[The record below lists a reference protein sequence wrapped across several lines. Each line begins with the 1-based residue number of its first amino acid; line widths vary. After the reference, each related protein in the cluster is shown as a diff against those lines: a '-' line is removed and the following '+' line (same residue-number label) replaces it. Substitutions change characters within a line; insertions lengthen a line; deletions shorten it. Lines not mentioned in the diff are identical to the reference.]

1 MKLMMENWNKFINEQ
16 EGGGQDRTNI
26 AAIPAKDI
34 VTQLANGVMDGPV
47 VKALADYFNPQYAQ
61 PLGGVQPALTPEYL
75 KAFVDS
81 VGAETLVKRI
91 AYVQGK
97 LPANAPAKAEMP
109 ALEPA
114 DAEGVKDALS
124 DKDGGAMAIDFNEPL
139 AEDLG
144 NVNFDDPRFPS
155 KYTKGMPDDVK
166 KRFLSKGSEKVDGQ
180 TGDDVIA
187 VKTNAKCRA
196 SEMNPTQSNILL
208 GKSLAFGMSGGFAGK
223 NLDGF
228 ATMDCDIL
236 DGHHRWSGTILAS
249 GDGELGGITKVDAPA
264 EIAIPMLR
272 AIGNAFGNAQK

>member
-1 MKLMMENWNKFINEQ
+1 MKLLMESWNKFITED

-26 AAIPAKDI
+26 AAVPAKDI

-81 VGAETLVKRI
+81 IGAEALVKRI
-91 AYVQGK
+91 TYIQDK
-97 LPANAPAKAEMP
+97 LPTKAPAKAEMP
-109 ALEPA
+109 ALEPK
-114 DAEGVKDALS
+114 DAENVKDALS
-124 DKDGGAMAIDFNEPL
+124 DKDGGAMAIDFNDPL

-144 NVNFDDPRFPS
+144 NVNFNDPRFPS
-155 KYTKGMPDDVK
+155 KYTSGMPDDVK
-166 KRFLSKGSEKVDGQ
+166 NQFLSKGAEKSDGQ
-180 TGDDVIA
+180 AGDDVVGVLIGQSC
-187 VKTNAKCRA
+187 KA

-228 ATMDCDIL
+228 ATMNCDIL